1 MISYYNIIN
10 CSKKNFIRVEMDH
23 AKLSDLYFG
32 NLIAKMDQAEL
43 AVCKMF
49 VKIVC
54 NSSIYYF

>member
-1 MISYYNIIN
+1 
-10 CSKKNFIRVEMDH
+10 MDH